1 MRHRTLFKDDCEC
14 CCVVFP
20 IKVEILADPVSFC
33 SLTSGC
39 EVSTGIMKTI
49 DDHIQKDQEE
59 FLKALADHNDGK
71 VRHLTEELQWLLDHK
86 RAFPEDTH
94 DPSPLELFCEQN
106 PDEPECLV
114 YDD

>member
-1 MRHRTLFKDDCEC
+1 MLSD
-14 CCVVFP
+14 
-20 IKVEILADPVSFC
+20 IKVEILADLRNWYPLPRDGDRISP
-33 SLTSGC
+33 
-39 EVSTGIMKTI
+39 EHMKTI
-49 DDHIQKDQEE
+49 DEHIQKDQEE
-59 FLKALADHNDGK
+59 FLKALADHDDGK

-86 RAFPEDTH
+86 KQFPDDSR

>member
-1 MRHRTLFKDDCEC
+1 MFSRPGRELLPCLEN
-14 CCVVFP
+14 
-20 IKVEILADPVSFC
+20 
-33 SLTSGC
+33 LTSPQYLS
-39 EVSTGIMKTI
+39 E
-49 DDHIQKDQEE
+49 
-59 FLKALADHNDGK
+59 HNDGK

-86 RAFPEDTH
+86 REFPDDPH